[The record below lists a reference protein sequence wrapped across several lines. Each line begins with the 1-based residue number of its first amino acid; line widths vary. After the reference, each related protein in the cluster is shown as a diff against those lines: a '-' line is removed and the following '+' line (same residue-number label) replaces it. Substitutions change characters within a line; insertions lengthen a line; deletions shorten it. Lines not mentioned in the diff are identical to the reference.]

1 MPTAEERA
9 ERRKKNQE
17 ERAAAKKKRQEGRE
31 DREGFGEAD
40 VQALSSIAGGIGGI
54 FGGIMALQD
63 YNQNIGDAQSYL
75 TQTQDELNRLK
86 ESQPSLDTPSA
97 YYEAVKGAYDQ
108 RLMQQRTE
116 DINRA
121 LATTSQAAAQYGARG
136 LGATLAATAQAQRQ
150 QRQVALDQQQLQTA
164 ALQNLGAA
172 QQAATQ
178 MREARSQADIS
189 RAREDEMLAQQNIG
203 ALEQQKIQAIAGIAG
218 GVAGAA
224 GGGVG
229 MFLEKGGE
237 IEKTPGE
244 FSHKTNPIHVIDD
257 DGEKIAEMT
266 GGEYIIAPK
275 DANKMKEMSEGKPTP
290 QRANRLFKF
299 VRSLVRRFE
308 K

>member
-1 MPTAEERA
+1 MPTEE
-9 ERRKKNQE
+9 E
-17 ERAAAKKKRQEGRE
+17 KKKEEEGANKESRR
-31 DREGFGEAD
+31 DGGGFSEAD
-40 VQALSSIAGGIGGI
+40 AQALSSIAGGVGGI
-54 FGGIMALQD
+54 FGGIMALKD

-75 TQTQDELNRLK
+75 TQTQNELNRLK

-150 QRQVALDQQQLQTA
+150 QRQVALDQQQLQTS

-172 QQAATQ
+172 QQATTQ
-178 MREARSQADIS
+178 LREARSQADIS

-203 ALEQQKIQAIAGIAG
+203 ALEQQRIEAIAGIAG
-218 GVAGAA
+218 GAA
-224 GGGVG
+224 GVIGGTTG
-229 MFLEKGGE
+229 LILEKGGE

>member
-1 MPTAEERA
+1 MSAEHRKERRKARRA
-9 ERRKKNQE
+9 ERQDNR
-17 ERAAAKKKRQEGRE
+17 
-31 DREGFGEAD
+31 DGFSEAD
-40 VQALSSIAGGIGGI
+40 AQALSSIAGGVGGI

-63 YNQNIGDAQSYL
+63 YGENIGDAQSYL

-150 QRQVALDQQQLQTA
+150 QRQVALDQQQLQTG
-164 ALQNLGAA
+164 ALQNLAAA
-172 QQAATQ
+172 QQATTQ

-189 RAREDEMLAQQNIG
+189 RAREDEMLAQQNVG
-203 ALEQQKIQAIAGIAG
+203 ALEQQRIQAIAGIAG

-229 MFLEKGGE
+229 LLLEKGGE

>member
-1 MPTAEERA
+1 MSAEERA
-9 ERRKKNQE
+9 ARRKQRQE
-17 ERAAAKKKRQEGRE
+17 ERAANKENRQANR
-31 DREGFGEAD
+31 DGFGTSDA
-40 VQALSSIAGGIGGI
+40 QGLSSIAGGVGGI

-150 QRQVALDQQQLQTA
+150 QRQVALDQQQLQTG
-164 ALQNLGAA
+164 ALQNLAAA
-172 QQAATQ
+172 QQATTQ

-189 RAREDEMLAQQNIG
+189 RAREDEMLAQQNVG
-203 ALEQQKIQAIAGIAG
+203 ALEQQRIQAIAGIAG
-218 GVAGAA
+218 GVAGAV

-229 MFLEKGGE
+229 MLLEKGGE

>member
-1 MPTAEERA
+1 MPTEEEKA
-9 ERRKKNQE
+9 ARRKQRQE
-17 ERAAAKKKRQEGRE
+17 ERAANKENRRDGG
-31 DREGFGEAD
+31 GFSEAD
-40 VQALSSIAGGIGGI
+40 AQALSSIAGGVGGI

-63 YNQNIGDAQSYL
+63 YKQNIGDAQSYL

-150 QRQVALDQQQLQTA
+150 QRQVALDQQQLQTG

-172 QQAATQ
+172 QQATTQ

-189 RAREDEMLAQQNIG
+189 RAREDEMLAQQNVG
-203 ALEQQKIQAIAGIAG
+203 ALEQQRIQAIAGIAG
-218 GVAGAA
+218 GVAGAV

-229 MFLEKGGE
+229 MLLEKGGE